1 MKLFKNTSKEEL
13 KEKRVNELFCLL
25 LQENAQ
31 LFTKESVI
39 FDELDLYEITSS
51 LVLKLKTH
59 IKNHYS
65 DTIENINLEQNR
77 LMFIEEVLQKFD

>member
-1 MKLFKNTSKEEL
+1 MKLFKNPTKEEL

-25 LQENAQ
+25 LQENAL
-31 LFTKESVI
+31 LFTKESII
-39 FDELDLYEITSS
+39 FDELDLFEITSS
-51 LVLKLKTH
+51 LVLNLKTH
-59 IKNHYS
+59 IKNQYS

>member
-1 MKLFKNTSKEEL
+1 MKLFKNPSKEEL
-13 KEKRVNELFCLL
+13 KEKRVNELFFLL

-39 FDELDLYEITSS
+39 FNELDLYEITSS

-59 IKNHYS
+59 IQNEYS
-65 DTIENINLEQNR
+65 QTVENINLEQHH
-77 LMFIEEVLQKFD
+77 LYFIEEVLQKFD